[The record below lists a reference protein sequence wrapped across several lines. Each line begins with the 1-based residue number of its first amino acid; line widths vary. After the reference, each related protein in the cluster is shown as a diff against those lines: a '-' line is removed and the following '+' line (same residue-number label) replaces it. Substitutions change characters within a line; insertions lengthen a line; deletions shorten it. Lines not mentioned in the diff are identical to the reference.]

1 MAKLISNM
9 DQLQAAFIVEG
20 KYGEIDVDHP
30 LKISPNKDLIKDIL
44 YSLDEI
50 QKHML

>member
-30 LKISPNKDLIKDIL
+30 LKISPKWCPLRDK
-44 YSLDEI
+44 
-50 QKHML
+50 